1 MRSLTGPALLFAAAL
16 GSVVVLSGP
25 PQRAAGQEK
34 KDEKKPPAGKVDPA
48 KQKAAAVATLKKANL
63 DKATVVETE
72 HFLIASS
79 WPEEKAK
86 ALGGVLEKIVP
97 IARKALQF
105 EEKDE
110 AWRGKLTVF
119 VLPEN
124 REFKSFVR
132 GVLQRDPAGVYTDV
146 RAEDPFL
153 VDPLDT
159 PVKATDAEQYAAVAA
174 NVANAF
180 LRSRGSTASL
190 PDWVLNGFGRVTAA
204 RAAGTNS
211 AAYTK
216 YRTAARLAVLGPK
229 GGKPAALGE
238 LWAETKPANGDVLA
252 ASLVD
257 YMAYG
262 PGAENFVKLVFA
274 YRPNENGDSPA
285 TPQALEAAGWKDTA
299 ALEAAWRKWAAGK

>member
-1 MRSLTGPALLFAAAL
+1 MRSRTGPALLFVAAL
-16 GSVVVLSGP
+16 GGAIVLSGP
-25 PQRAAGQEK
+25 PQRVAGQEK
-34 KDEKKPPAGKVDPA
+34 KDEKPPAGKVDPA

-63 DKATVVETE
+63 DKAAVVETDN
-72 HFLIASS
+72 FLIASS
-79 WPEEKAK
+79 WPEEKAR
-86 ALGGVLEKIVP
+86 ALGGVLEKVVP

-110 AWRGKLTVF
+110 AWRGKLAVF
-119 VLPEN
+119 VLPET
-124 REFKSFVR
+124 RDFKSFMR
-132 GVLQRDPAGVYTDV
+132 GVIQRDPEGVYTDV
-146 RAEDPFL
+146 RADDPFV
-153 VDPLDT
+153 VDPVDA
-159 PVKATDAEQYAAVAA
+159 PVRATDADQYAAVAA
-174 NVANAF
+174 SVANAF
-180 LRSRGSTASL
+180 LRSRGSTAAL

-238 LWAETKPANGDVLA
+238 LWGDTKPANGDALA
-252 ASLVD
+252 ASLVE

-262 PGAENFVKLVFA
+262 PGAANFVKLVFA